1 MPAREDLRSLVKQV
15 ATACKAPPRDVAAVW
30 GALCDHVADRLLA
43 GTGVT
48 LPGLAT
54 FAVGPAFL
62 LDDSFGGSLLSAQ
75 RGGLP
80 TPGAPVA
87 PLNFAAVA
95 ARAKVARTASTS
107 LLRALLAT
115 ISSYVHARK
124 ALDLDFGVGLLHHG
138 DGTPFSFTFTDAFL
152 ARCGH
157 LPSSRREAAPSRAG
171 EARSTGQLYDV
182 DAASQPPRAV
192 HLSPECALLQAACK
206 AGDSGSVGSVPR
218 VTVEALL
225 RGPCAAAVT
234 GVDALSLLRLL
245 DDATEAHTGGVRYA
259 ALAAA
264 LTAHAR
270 GAPSHYVAPP
280 QSPARHVPVAV
291 QTASSR
297 EGEHGDSG
305 KGTAAAHMHNGAPL
319 PAPNDAFL
327 SRRGVDAYND
337 VLRSSSRALL
347 AASGG
352 VAPKITTTHMPWWS
366 SQPPPA
372 AAAAAAAM
380 YAPASRAAT
389 PSVEPPRGSLAAQKR
404 AEVLADAARL
414 RSVLQS
420 VEQERSLEAR
430 NKRDKQLALR
440 ALLDEQVAVRA
451 ASRAATPAVRE
462 PFEW

>member
-1 MPAREDLRSLVKQV
+1 MPALEDLRSLVKQV
-15 ATACKAPPRDVAAVW
+15 AGACKASPRDVAAVW
-30 GALCDHVADRLLA
+30 GSLCDHVADRLLA

-62 LDDSFGGSLLSAQ
+62 LDDSFGAMSAH

-95 ARAKVARTASTS
+95 ARAKVARAASTS

-115 ISSYVHARK
+115 VKSHIHARK
-124 ALDLDFGVGLLHHG
+124 ALTLDFGVGLLHHG

-157 LPSSRREAAPSRAG
+157 LPSSRREGG
-171 EARSTGQLYDV
+171 EARYTGQLYDA
-182 DAASQPPRAV
+182 DTASQPQRGV
-192 HLSPECALLQAACK
+192 HLSPECALLQAACR
-206 AGDSGSVGSVPR
+206 AGGSGSGGSVPR

-225 RGPCAAAVT
+225 RGPCAAAVA

-270 GAPSHYVAPP
+270 GAPSHSAAPP
-280 QSPARHVPVAV
+280 QSPARPVAV
-291 QTASSR
+291 AVPAASSR
-297 EGEHGDSG
+297 EGEHGGDSG
-305 KGTAAAHMHNGAPL
+305 KGAAAHMMHNGAPL

-337 VLRSSSRALL
+337 VLRSSSRAML

-352 VAPKITTTHMPWWS
+352 IAPKITTTHLPWWS

-372 AAAAAAAM
+372 AAAAAAAAM
-380 YAPASRAAT
+380 YASPSRAAT

-420 VEQERSLEAR
+420 VEQERSVEAR

-440 ALLDEQVAVRA
+440 ALLDEQVAVRV

>member
-1 MPAREDLRSLVKQV
+1 MPVDLRSLVKQV
-15 ATACKAPPRDVAAVW
+15 SAACKAPPRDVAAVW
-30 GALCDHVADRLLA
+30 GALGEHVADRLLA

-95 ARAKVARTASTS
+95 ARARVARSASTS
-107 LLRALLAT
+107 ILRLLLAT
-115 ISSYVHARK
+115 LASHIHARK
-124 ALDLDFGVGLLHHG
+124 ALDVDFGVGLLHHG
-138 DGTPFSFTFTDAFL
+138 DGTPFSFTFSDSFL

-157 LPSSRREAAPSRAG
+157 LPSSRREQPSRAL
-171 EARSTGQLYDV
+171 EARLTQYYEPDTM
-182 DAASQPPRAV
+182 AQPSRGV

-206 AGDSGSVGSVPR
+206 AGDSGAVGSVPR

-225 RGPCAAAVT
+225 RGPCAAAVAN
-234 GVDALSLLRLL
+234 VDALSLLRLL
-245 DDATEAHTGGVRYA
+245 DDATEPHTGGVRYGV
-259 ALAAA
+259 LAAA
-264 LTAHAR
+264 LTTHVRAV
-270 GAPSHYVAPP
+270 PSHDAVPP
-280 QSPARHVPVAV
+280 RSPALPVAVAV
-291 QTASSR
+291 QTSR
-297 EGEHGDSG
+297 EGEQPGGDSA
-305 KGTAAAHMHNGAPL
+305 KGSAAHMHNGAPL

-337 VLRSSSRALL
+337 VLRSSSRAML
-347 AASGG
+347 AATGG
-352 VAPKITTTHMPWWS
+352 VAPKITTTTMPWWT

-372 AAAAAAAM
+372 AAAAPP
-380 YAPASRAAT
+380 YASASRAAT
-389 PSVEPPRGSLAAQKR
+389 PSVAPPRASLAAQKR

-420 VEQERSLEAR
+420 VEQERSVEAR
-430 NKRDKQLALR
+430 SKRDKQLALR

-451 ASRAATPAVRE
+451 ASRAATPAVAA
-462 PFEW
+462 PFDW